1 MIEEIQSMHDNNTWK
16 LVHRPTDVKP
26 LACKWI
32 NRIKEVNSPTDP
44 PRFKARLVAKGFH
57 QREGIHFNEIF
68 AHVVKYKT
76 LRLLIAMSDVY
87 DWHIEQM
94 DVKIAFLHG
103 DLLETIHMCQ
113 PEGFVDKTKPNHV
126 CLLRKFIY
134 GLKQSPRQWNKNF
147 DSCMLDLGLV
157 RNKYDTC
164 LYLKRVK
171 NNAPLFVLLYVDD
184 LWLISSSLSDI
195 K

>member
-16 LVHRPTDVKP
+16 LVPRPADVKP

-32 NRIKEVNSPTDP
+32 YIIKEGNSPNDP

-57 QREGIHFNEIF
+57 QREGIDFNDIF
-68 AHVVKYKT
+68 APVVKYKT
-76 LRLLIAMSDVY
+76 LRLLIALTDVH

-94 DVKIAFLHG
+94 AVKTAFLHG

-126 CLLRKFIY
+126 CLLRKSIY
-134 GLKQSPRQWNKNF
+134 GLK
-147 DSCMLDLGLV
+147 
-157 RNKYDTC
+157 
-164 LYLKRVK
+164 
-171 NNAPLFVLLYVDD
+171 
-184 LWLISSSLSDI
+184 
-195 K
+195 